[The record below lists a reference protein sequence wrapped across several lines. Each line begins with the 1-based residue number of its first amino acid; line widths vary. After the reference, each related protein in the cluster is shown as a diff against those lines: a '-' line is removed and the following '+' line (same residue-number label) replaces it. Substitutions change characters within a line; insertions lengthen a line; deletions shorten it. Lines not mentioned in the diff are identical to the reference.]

1 MAQED
6 RLLYGE
12 FVAGF
17 THAGEVSTGER
28 EMHEMEEQVRRM
40 TEEAAC
46 LLAQQRGFG
55 PGYQMRDWVEAE
67 RLVRQQL
74 GLDQ

>member
-17 THAGEVSTGER
+17 TLADEVSTGER
-28 EMHEMEEQVRRM
+28 EMHEMEERVRRM
-40 TEEAAC
+40 IEETAC

-55 PGYQMRDWVEAE
+55 PGYQMRDWLEAE
-67 RLVRQQL
+67 RQVKQKL